1 MGKKK
6 RRKKE
11 KEKIIERVSL
21 GTKNYALLGAG
32 ILSIVVGYITL
43 ARGSITLAP
52 ILLVL
57 GYAVFVPLGLMLK

>member
-6 RRKKE
+6 RRE
-11 KEKIIERVSL
+11 KEKKIERVSL
-21 GTKNYALLGAG
+21 GTKNYALLGAV

-43 ARGSITLAP
+43 AMGSITLAP

>member
-6 RRKKE
+6 KKREE
-11 KEKIIERVSL
+11 KIERVSL
-21 GTKNYALLGAG
+21 GTKNYAFLGAG
-32 ILSIVVGYITL
+32 ILSIIVGYITL
-43 ARGSITLAP
+43 AMGSITLAP

>member
-6 RRKKE
+6 KKRE
-11 KEKIIERVSL
+11 EEIEQVSL
-21 GTKNYALLGAG
+21 GTKNYAFLGAG
-32 ILSIVVGYITL
+32 ILSIIVGYITL
-43 ARGSITLAP
+43 AMGSITLAP